1 MMQFSLHLVMCEFG
15 KIYGRGN
22 RTKRLAMAQKAV
34 TTNSQSSSNRKD
46 NAHQDTASIWLLKL
60 QIAMLLPA
68 FIKRHS
74 ITGGSTMAG
83 RDYGCSTGHITT
95 PPSSSTRTDI
105 ISRPSSIQP
114 LKLIHLGRRLSEPH
128 ANELFDAFGPFH
140 PQQSTSQVSTGP
152 KITGQVTG
160 CLPVLCAPGSGPAR
174 S

>member
-1 MMQFSLHLVMCEFG
+1 MMQLSPHLVMCEFG

-34 TTNSQSSSNRKD
+34 TTNSPSSSSQKD
-46 NAHQDTASIWLLKL
+46 NVHQDMASIWLLKP
-60 QIAMLLPA
+60 QIAMLLLA

-74 ITGGSTMAG
+74 IMGGSTMAD

-114 LKLIHLGRRLSEPH
+114 LKLIQLERRLSEPH
-128 ANELFDAFGPFH
+128 ANDLFDAFRPFH
-140 PQQSTSQVSTGP
+140 PQQPTSQVSTGP
-152 KITGQVTG
+152 KIARQVRAAT
-160 CLPVLCAPGSGPAR
+160 R
-174 S
+174 R